1 MAVSKKES
9 MMVNEE
15 EMEDDSDM
23 GDDVSD
29 SELEQESEGESE
41 EEGDVRLAEPSQNA
55 TYNKDGLLEKL
66 ADMSWPEHAKWID
79 KLTLDIDQEQP
90 VDVNDDLTRELA
102 FYTQALNGTRMAFE
116 KLQGM
121 GLPFLRPED
130 YYAEM
135 VKSDSHMEKVKSRL
149 LVEKKNMEEAEE
161 RRKAREAKKLSKEI
175 QNQKLK
181 ERAKQKKESIESV
194 KKWRKQRQ
202 QSGFAGGDK
211 GSELDSAFED
221 GKPFE
226 KSSKKRPGVAP
237 GDRSGGKAKYA
248 GKGKKPK
255 KREVKDSKFGF
266 GGRKGSRKQN
276 VAETTND
283 LRGFNKQEVSL
294 PISTTMLVST
304 LDLLTQAASNSLYV
318 FCFCNLIIVM
328 IVVGSKPG
336 SYFDQESELSL
347 SKVTHTTT
355 NDKQVDHDA
364 KCEQKGTISSS
375 VVRNEVSN
383 VKTELASNE
392 KVVIAD
398 QIVDNKECDNDDE
411 LRRRSEEFIEKATSN
426 SLFIFCFCNLIIAI
440 IVLGSKSISDDH
452 VESAIHIRMSTNK
465 HDQEDEQGTSAKQVG
480 EERQESN
487 ALMQVSQESK
497 ANNAVTDD
505 CTVSKTKYGNGND
518 ETEAGDD
525 ELRTRVE
532 EFIQK
537 VNKAW
542 NAEFLRTTCVF

>member
-29 SELEQESEGESE
+29 SELEQESEEESE

-66 ADMSWPEHAKWID
+66 ADMSWPENAKWID

-226 KSSKKRPGVAP
+226 KSSKKRPAVAP

-283 LRGFNKQEVSL
+283 LR
-294 PISTTMLVST
+294 
-304 LDLLTQAASNSLYV
+304 
-318 FCFCNLIIVM
+318 VM

-336 SYFDQESELSL
+336 SYFDQESELPL
-347 SKVTHTTT
+347 SKVTCTTT
-355 NDKQVDHDA
+355 NDKQVHHDA

-375 VVRNEVSN
+375 VVVRNEVSN

-392 KVVIAD
+392 KEVSAD
-398 QIVDNKECDNDDE
+398 QIVDSKECDIDDE
-411 LRRRSEEFIEKATSN
+411 LRRRAEEFIEKATSN

-440 IVLGSKSISDDH
+440 ILLGSKSISDDH

-487 ALMQVSQESK
+487 ALMQVSQVSK
-497 ANNAVTDD
+497 DNNAVTED